1 MGCHGRRQ
9 NLKGSIMLQITSSQH
24 IRPKAEAIRGDDAC
38 DFELIGDTLFV
49 AVLCDGVG
57 SAKHGGEA
65 ARQTVKYL
73 LKQFKNRPD
82 NWNIPQTITVFT
94 QHINRMLFKE
104 SMTQYAR
111 IEYLTTLCIAVVEGP
126 TLYTMNLGD
135 SRIYLLHSDGRLD
148 RLSRDQT
155 MDEEHLSHV
164 LTQACGLNEHV
175 TPEIRS
181 TEISEGDRV
190 ILCSD
195 GITGIV
201 SEDELTKKIAGGLSA
216 RLIVNSIT
224 EPYKDHHR
232 DDASL
237 QIFKIE
243 KLDASYALRHAELP
257 IPEKLSAG
265 DRFDGYELMEPMM
278 PHGRIWKARCEQDG
292 SMVVMKFPM
301 SDDAQAVDEFA
312 SEAWY
317 AMQITHK
324 AFGHAWTPEKRSARY
339 YLMELVEGNN
349 LQKFIKDKRL
359 SVDSAIK
366 LAKFLHKV
374 EAHLLNLGLVHGDIK
389 PENII
394 VYREKDIMGTRFK
407 MVDFG
412 SVVRIFSEN
421 SRAGTPT
428 YLAPERFK
436 GHAINESTEIFA
448 IGVTIYWAL
457 TGRYPYG
464 EIEPFQIPT
473 FRQAYPP
480 SRYNANVPMW
490 LDAVLLRSIA
500 IDPDERYQHYSE
512 FFYELKSPHNVRPFY
527 TKNSSKLD
535 RIPKTFYKTGFFLL
549 LLTEIITLLH
559 YNGY

>member
-1 MGCHGRRQ
+1 
-9 NLKGSIMLQITSSQH
+9 MLQITSSQY
-24 IRPKAEAIRGDDAC
+24 IRPKAEAVGGDDAC
-38 DFELIGDTLFV
+38 DFELIGDALFV

-82 NWNIPQTITVFT
+82 NWTIPQTITIFT

-135 SRIYLLHSDGRLD
+135 SRIYLLHSDGTLEQ
-148 RLSRDQT
+148 LSTDHT
-155 MDEEHLSHV
+155 MDEEHLAHV

-201 SEDELTKKIAGGLSA
+201 SEDELIEKIAGGLSA
-216 RLIVNSIT
+216 RLIVNGLT
-224 EPYKDHHR
+224 EPYKDHNR

-243 KLDASYALRHAELP
+243 KLDERYALRHTELP
-257 IPEKLSAG
+257 IPEKLSVG
-265 DRFDGYELMEPMM
+265 DRFDGYELIEPMM
-278 PHGRIWKARCEQDG
+278 PHGRIWKARHHKDG
-292 SMVVMKFPM
+292 TMVVMKFPM

-312 SEAWY
+312 NEAWY
-317 AMQITHK
+317 ALQITHK
-324 AFGHAWTPEKRSARY
+324 AFGHAWIPEKRSARY

-349 LQKFIKDKRL
+349 LQTFIKDKHL
-359 SVDSAIK
+359 SVDNAIN

-394 VYREKDIMGTRFK
+394 VYREKDTMGTRFK

-412 SVVRIFSEN
+412 SVVRVFSEN
-421 SRAGTPT
+421 SRAGTPS

-436 GHAINESTEIFA
+436 GHAINESTEIFS

-464 EIEPFQIPT
+464 EIEPFQTPT
-473 FRQAYPP
+473 FKQAYPP

-490 LDAVLLRSIA
+490 LDAVILRSIA

-512 FFYELKSPHNVRPFY
+512 FFYALKNPNNVRPFY
-527 TKNSSKLD
+527 AKNSSKLD
-535 RIPKTFYKTGFFLL
+535 RIPKTFYKLGFFFL